1 MIKQTF
7 SWSQMNDDI
16 IFYTLKIIML
26 KLNFME
32 VCCIRRWDNDRVTS
46 LS

>member
-16 IFYTLKIIML
+16 VFYTLKIIML
-26 KLNFME
+26 KLNLYGGVLHM
-32 VCCIRRWDNDRVTS
+32 
-46 LS
+46 